1 VQYRILSLLFLC
13 PAVVLACGREIEID
27 PRTIT
32 ATKAASA
39 AAAPAD
45 ARPAAALV
53 AVLYAEREADTR
65 TRNDGI
71 VDKVLVELGDPVA
84 AGQLLA
90 VLKDEREAAQVTAA
104 RASFELAS
112 SEHARA
118 IELRAQEL
126 ITQAEVDQAVYRFKT
141 AEAALHDAQAQLE
154 YTRIR
159 APFAGVVSHRYVRSG
174 QAVVETDAI
183 VRVTAPRPL
192 RAELL
197 VPEIEA
203 SRIAIG
209 DRVQLRGVDGSAGM
223 AVVARIAPV
232 VDPVAGT
239 VEILLEVR
247 DAGRLRPGSAVTV
260 ELPVKNRPERDD

>member
-1 VQYRILSLLFLC
+1 MLNRIPTLLLPC
-13 PAVVLACGREIEID
+13 LALVLACGREIEID

-32 ATKAASA
+32 ATKAANA
-39 AAAPAD
+39 AAAPAEV
-45 ARPAAALV
+45 RPAAALV

-71 VDKVLVELGDPVA
+71 VDRVLVELGDRVA
-84 AGQLLA
+84 GGQLLA
-90 VLKDEREAAQVTAA
+90 LLKDEREAAQVKAA
-104 RASFELAS
+104 RAAFELTS
-112 SEHARA
+112 SERARA
-118 IELRAQEL
+118 VELRAQEL

-183 VRVTAPRPL
+183 VRVTAPHPL

-197 VPEIEA
+197 VPEIDA
-203 SRIAIG
+203 SRIKVG
-209 DRVQLRGVDGSAGM
+209 DRVQLRGVDGSLGTA
-223 AVVARIAPV
+223 AVARIAPV

-260 ELPVKNRPERDD
+260 ELPVTKRPG